1 MNMIDLDQALG
12 VHPQMVQFRLDRASV
27 LSSNIANVDTPN
39 YKAVDVSFDAIMS
52 GIGTGKTWQIDS
64 QMLYRIP
71 VQRTRDGNTVELE
84 AEQARFA
91 KNVMDY
97 HQSLA
102 FLQSKINGLKTAIKG
117 Q

>member
-1 MNMIDLDQALG
+1 MIHLDKALG
-12 VHPQMVQFRLDRASV
+12 VHPEVVQFRLDRAAV

-39 YKAVDVSFDAIMS
+39 YKAMDLTFNAVLS
-52 GIGTGKTWQIDS
+52 GIGSTKAWAMDS
-64 QMLYRIP
+64 SMQYRIP

-84 AEQARFA
+84 TEQARFA

-102 FLQSKINGLKTAIKG
+102 FLQSKINGLKSVIKG

>member
-1 MNMIDLDQALG
+1 MIDLDQALG

-39 YKAVDVSFDAIMS
+39 YKSVDVSFNAVLT
-52 GIGTGKTWQIDS
+52 GIGTSKTWQVDS

-102 FLQSKINGLKTAIKG
+102 FCSQRLTA
-117 Q
+117 

>member
-1 MNMIDLDQALG
+1 MIHLDDTLG
-12 VHPQMVQFRLDRASV
+12 VHPKMVQFRLDRAAV

-39 YKAVDVSFDAIMS
+39 YKAMDLRFEAVLS
-52 GIGTGKTWQIDS
+52 GIGHSKDWYIGTAAQ
-64 QMLYRIP
+64 YRIP

-84 AEQARFA
+84 NEQARFA

-102 FLQSKINGLKTAIKG
+102 FLQSKINGIKSAIKG